1 MWVVETPEGKIP
13 AIECSSDLAELTTK
27 TKVDNEGD
35 DTHAAF
41 LEITTKT
48 EANTEADDQKLL
60 AGAFLELT
68 TKTHAQLESDD
79 TNPQGYGLW

>member
-1 MWVVETPEGKIP
+1 MIETPEGKTP
-13 AIECSSDLAELTTK
+13 AIECRSDLAELTTK

-35 DTHAAF
+35 DTRPTF

-60 AGAFLELT
+60 AGASLELT

-79 TNPQGYGLW
+79 TNPRGHGLW